1 MHFANCFD
9 FLFAFPLEAFE
20 AYLVFISSLTAGIR
34 VEISW
39 KRGRRNNFI
48 NTGSDR
54 HHHQLSYSH
63 WICLVWARH
72 FFSYNFAY
80 LSRKVIFQIL
90 HRELWFLQ
98 VRSKNLRMVQ
108 LRSQKGWRWRLTVFV
123 FTNMTVKWW
132 RPVCVFQD
140 WLLFLSGQKGIMPL
154 CIIIVPVSS

>member
-98 VRSKNLRMVQ
+98 VRSKNLRMVE
-108 LRSQKGWRWRLTVFV
+108 RHSQKGWRWRLIVFV
-123 FTNMTVKWW
+123 FTNMTV
-132 RPVCVFQD
+132 RRSTQ
-140 WLLFLSGQKGIMPL
+140 LLPLHTDYWVLTYKKVYCQARLSPGGD
-154 CIIIVPVSS
+154 SS